1 MIAAGWDP
9 LEAAQLVQLFNEHF
23 GQGTVS
29 LDYVTNDMPADAYV
43 AWWAYF
49 IEYGKRSELRK
60 GQAEHDS
67 TMDAVRRALK
77 P

>member
-1 MIAAGWDP
+1 M
-9 LEAAQLVQLFNEHF
+9 EAATLVKLFNEHF

-29 LDYVTNDMPADAYV
+29 LDFVSSEMSADAYT

-49 IEYGKRSELRK
+49 AEYAKVTELRAAQK
-60 GQAEHDS
+60 DHDE
-67 TMDAVRRALK
+67 TMDAVARALK